1 MGQKPLTPEEKL
13 FAVIQR
19 GGQGASTRR
28 LNLPSLSLKF
38 LWPRLKEAIAHPRLN
53 LVVANRTLFGLIGV
67 LVVAGVLN
75 PLAFRP
81 DVDMV
86 MAKAIQQVQPVT
98 IAPPLTGLKPLE
110 TYQRAFVEHN
120 PFRLSQPAP
129 VEMAQQLPPPAG
141 PSVEELVKDFRLVGI
156 AWGEKPIA
164 MIEQV
169 SQQHTYFVKA
179 GESLAPFTVKAV
191 LRDHILLTLDQR
203 EIELR

>member
-19 GGQGASTRR
+19 GGQGTSTRR
-28 LNLPSLSLKF
+28 RHLPHLSF
-38 LWPRLKEAIAHPRLN
+38 QSLWPWLKEAITHPRLN
-53 LVVANRTLFGLIGV
+53 LVVANRALLGLIGA

-75 PLAFRP
+75 PMAFRP

-110 TYQRAFVEHN
+110 TYQHAFVEHN
-120 PFRLSQPAP
+120 PFRLSQPPP
-129 VEMAQQLPPPAG
+129 VDTTQQLPPPTG
-141 PSVEELVKDFRLVGI
+141 PSAEELVKDFRLVGI
-156 AWGEKPIA
+156 SWDEKPIA

-169 SQQHTYFVKA
+169 SQQHTYFLKA
-179 GESLAPFTVKAV
+179 GESLAPFTVKSV
-191 LRDHILLTLDQR
+191 LRDHVILTLDQQ